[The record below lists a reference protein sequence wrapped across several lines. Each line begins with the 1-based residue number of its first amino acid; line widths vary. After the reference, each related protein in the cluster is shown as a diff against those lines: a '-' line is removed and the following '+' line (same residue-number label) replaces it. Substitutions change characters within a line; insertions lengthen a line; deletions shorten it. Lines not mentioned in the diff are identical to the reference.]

1 MGRVKNISI
10 ERDEAISMI
19 ERLRSIFAD
28 GTNESI
34 FERLEIDII
43 YYSHHLELI
52 EKKLA
57 KSGVSDIE
65 YFRFINM
72 KIADD
77 YYDLERFLT
86 EKRENIA
93 HLNTIKDKKELFDIL
108 RRLKSHIREL
118 SFFSS
123 TEYDNSYN
131 SSEYYVRQ
139 LSDLFTKKE
148 QLEKM
153 LEELMKNRQQ
163 LSEKVSSQEKYI
175 ENRDNKIRET
185 RDQLE
190 QISSRLLEAEKEL
203 QERKKK
209 EEFQKIQQTK
219 MSETLSKYENQL
231 RELSQTKKQL
241 EVTLQSLEENRR
253 SLDEKM
259 IEQEEELRIKEND
272 INETKIRLKELSDKL
287 AIAEKEL
294 SEKKKRED
302 AQVEWEKKIS
312 ETFGTLTIYLRPI
325 EKEHRRIRFLHN
337 GYKFASVLLIALLIL
352 LEIVI
357 YIHLLEEENMP
368 KLIDYLPFYAPIPLC
383 GALLWAFITQ
393 MNRTQRQMVNLAKYI
408 HSVKYVEGLLL
419 SLNALSTNIE
429 DAVVKIN
436 KSVNKLLDNHLSF
449 ESEFYSKDSEDMQSG
464 ISNVTI
470 ESLMKLLEQIKNL
483 TKQPN

>member
-34 FERLEIDII
+34 FERLEIDIM
-43 YYSHHLELI
+43 YYSHRLGLI

-77 YYDLERFLT
+77 YYDLERFLA

-93 HLNTIKDKKELFDIL
+93 HLNTIKDKKELSDIL
-108 RRLKSHIREL
+108 RQLKSHILEVSSL
-118 SFFSS
+118 SS

-139 LSDLFTKKE
+139 LSDLSAKKE
-148 QLEKM
+148 QLEKI
-153 LEELMKNRQQ
+153 LEELMRNKQQ
-163 LSEKVSSQEKYI
+163 LSEKVWSQEKYI
-175 ENRDNKIRET
+175 EDRDNKIRET

-190 QISSRLLEAEKEL
+190 QISSKLFEAEKEL

-209 EEFQKIQQTK
+209 ENFQKIQQTK
-219 MSETLSKYENQL
+219 MSEALSKYENQL
-231 RELSQTKKQL
+231 RELSQAKKQL
-241 EVTLQSLEENRR
+241 EITLQSLEENRR

-302 AQVEWEKKIS
+302 AQVEWKKKIS
-312 ETFGTLTIYLRPI
+312 ETFGALTIYLRPI
-325 EKEHRRIRFLHN
+325 ENEHRRIRFLHN
-337 GYKFASVLLIALLIL
+337 GYKFASVLLIVLLIL
-352 LEIVI
+352 LEIII
-357 YIHLLEEENMP
+357 YIHLLKEENMP

-436 KSVNKLLDNHLSF
+436 ESVNKLLDNHLSF
-449 ESEFYSKDSEDMQSG
+449 ESEFYSKDNEDMQSG

-470 ESLMKLLEQIKNL
+470 ESLMKLLEQIKSI
-483 TKQPN
+483 TK